1 MPPRPFV
8 GRKADIER
16 LEGEVDRDESRYPDM
31 PIVVTGEAGIGKTS
45 LVAQFV
51 ERRSRRERSIWIR
64 CRDWKIAV
72 LPFERFLRDRHIRH
86 RGAMVVLDGADS
98 RRERSIWIRCRD
110 WKIAVL
116 PFERFLRD
124 RHIRHRGAMVVLDGA
139 DEIPEKQMMDLFF
152 RVINFKLVRTLI
164 ITSRRKLHLRGQRA
178 IHLERLARQTRNH

>member
-86 RGAMVVLDGADS
+86 RGAMVVLDGAD
-98 RRERSIWIRCRD
+98 
-110 WKIAVL
+110 
-116 PFERFLRD
+116 
-124 RHIRHRGAMVVLDGA
+124 
-139 DEIPEKQMMDLFF
+139 EIPEKQMMDLFF

>member
-1 MPPRPFV
+1 MAEEFLAAPMPPRPFV

-86 RGAMVVLDGADS
+86 RGAMVVLDGAD
-98 RRERSIWIRCRD
+98 
-110 WKIAVL
+110 
-116 PFERFLRD
+116 
-124 RHIRHRGAMVVLDGA
+124 
-139 DEIPEKQMMDLFF
+139 EIPEKQMMDLFF